1 MAHRLAGTLAL
12 PWTQTTSQRSGNQRV
27 AADHTLLAVTMT
39 LALVGLVMVFSA
51 SAIVAGN
58 RFQDPGFFLKRQ
70 IAWLTFGFLLMHL
83 TSRIDYTFWKKLSIP
98 MLACMLLLLVM
109 VLVPSLGVAAKGAR
123 RWLRLGP
130 ISAQPAEMVKLV
142 AVIYLAAYLT
152 KKGDKI
158 TLFRDGLLPVL
169 IVIGPEEYAALTA
182 AAAGRVPLTTNVGVR
197 ANVRRIAGYLDDIT
211 RHRVVKL
218 EPDLGTVV
226 VLGMVTVAMCFL
238 AGARISHLLA
248 LGLCAIPVVLVLVLG
263 FNYRRQRLMT
273 FLAPWKDASDTGFQI
288 TQSFLAFG
296 SGGPFGVGLGEGKQ
310 KLYFLPE
317 AHTDF
322 VLALVGEELGL
333 IGTATVTLLFAFFVW
348 RGVQI
353 AARARVP
360 FGRYLGMGITLLIGG
375 QALVNAAVVTGLLP
389 TKGLTLP
396 FVSYG
401 GSSLVVSLIGV
412 GILLSISRDRHAGG
426 SRGGRGGLDH
436 G

>member
-1 MAHRLAGTLAL
+1 MI
-12 PWTQTTSQRSGNQRV
+12 
-27 AADHTLLAVTMT
+27 

-70 IAWLTFGFLLMHL
+70 IAWLAFGLVLMQL
-83 TSRIDYTFWKKLSIP
+83 ASRIDYTLWKKLSIP
-98 MLACMLLLLVM
+98 MLACMLLLLAL
-109 VLVPSLGVAAKGAR
+109 VLVPSLGVSAKGAR
-123 RWLRLGP
+123 RWLRIGP
-130 ISAQPAEMVKLV
+130 LSVQPAEMVKLV
-142 AVIYLAAYLT
+142 AVIFMAAYLT
-152 KKGDKI
+152 RKGDKI
-158 TLFRDGLLPVL
+158 TRFRDGLLPAL
-169 IVIGPEEYAALTA
+169 IVIGLLS
-182 AAAGRVPLTTNVGVR
+182 GLVL
-197 ANVRRIAGYLDDIT
+197 
-211 RHRVVKL
+211 L
-218 EPDLGTVV
+218 EPDLGTVL
-226 VLGMVTVAMCFL
+226 VLGLVTVGMCFL

-248 LGLCAIPVVLVLVLG
+248 LGLCAIPIVLGLVLG
-263 FNYRRQRLMT
+263 SSYRRQRLMT
-273 FLAPWKDASDTGFQI
+273 FLAPWKDASDAGFQI

-322 VLALVGEELGL
+322 VLALVGEELGF
-333 IGTATVTLLFAFFVW
+333 IGTAVVTLLFAFFVW
-348 RGVQI
+348 RGFQI
-353 AARARVP
+353 AARARMP

-401 GSSLVVSLIGV
+401 GSSLVVSLTGV

-426 SRGGRGGLDH
+426 PRSGRGGSDH
-436 G
+436 E

>member
-1 MAHRLAGTLAL
+1 MAHRSAGTLAL
-12 PWTQTTSQRSGNQRV
+12 PWSQTSQRSGKQRV
-27 AADHTLLAVTMT
+27 AADHTLLAVTMI

-58 RFQDPGFFLKRQ
+58 RFQDSGFFLKRQ
-70 IAWLTFGFLLMHL
+70 IAWLVFGFLLMHL
-83 TSRIDYTFWKKLSIP
+83 TSRIDYTVWKTLSIP
-98 MLACMLLLLVM
+98 LLACMLVLLVI
-109 VLVPSLGVAAKGAR
+109 VLVPSFGVAAKGAR
-123 RWLRLGP
+123 RWLRVGLF
-130 ISAQPAEMVKLV
+130 SVQPAEMVKLV
-142 AVIYLAAYLT
+142 AVIYLAAYLA

-158 TLFRDGLLPVL
+158 TLFRDGLLPAL
-169 IVIGPEEYAALTA
+169 IVISLLSGL
-182 AAAGRVPLTTNVGVR
+182 VL
-197 ANVRRIAGYLDDIT
+197 
-211 RHRVVKL
+211 L

-226 VLGMVTVAMCFL
+226 VLGLVTVGMCFL
-238 AGARISHLLA
+238 AGARVSHLLA

-263 FNYRRQRLMT
+263 SSYRRQRLMT

-348 RGVQI
+348 RGFQI

-412 GILLSISRDRHAGG
+412 GILLSISRDRHAGR
-426 SRGGRGGLDH
+426 SRGGGSDH
-436 G
+436 E